1 MKYHTLNGLNNKNL
15 HSLNPGRGAGV
26 GGSQIRSLAELVSSE
41 ASRLDL
47 LMSVFFLCLFIFP
60 LYLSVSKF
68 LLVRTPVVLD

>member
-1 MKYHTLNGLNNKNL
+1 MAYTTKIYILSIPGG
-15 HSLNPGRGAGV
+15 GRGWE
-26 GGSQIRSLAELVSSE
+26 GSQIRSLAELVSSE